1 MTDGHLSSELPA
13 CGALSWCLSW
23 LRHLWPTPLSG
34 LLSACPHQ
42 ALPWAVPPL
51 FSEPTHRHGALVPTA
66 TAKSY
71 SQPKSLKHKLT
82 ASLLCRSEAWVPC
95 DSRGFSALGLR
106 PPRACGRHAAFLSER
121 SGEEFMTDLIQVVG
135 RYYSLTVSPGSSLAS
150 GSHIPAHS
158 TLSTPV
164 LAGVHQFLLRSGP
177 SPTVSSP
184 CPQPEKHLC
193 SFSAFRLV

>member
-1 MTDGHLSSELPA
+1 MDICRLSCQPVVLC
-13 CGALSWCLSW
+13 CGAWAGWDTCGPPRSLGSCRPALTR
-23 LRHLWPTPLSG
+23 LFRG
-34 LLSACPHQ
+34 LF
-42 ALPWAVPPL
+42 LP